1 MDKLLKEQNKV
12 EGVDK
17 MDASQMDS
25 TVGTVLSFLKSQGV
39 NVDAVKGA
47 IPNADE
53 LIKSSETDNAKSSGG
68 IMGKLGGLLAGA
80 SPAVAN
86 NTTESA
92 GDSTKAVDSMPAML
106 NCLTSAGISPQQI
119 ESALPLVAGTLKSKC
134 GVDAYSALGIETP
147 SKDAAASSSS
157 GGGGILGGL
166 RGFLNDVKS
175 ETTGKE

>member
-12 EGVDK
+12 EGVDN

-25 TVGTVLSFLKSQGV
+25 TVGAVLSFLKSQGI

-47 IPNADE
+47 IPNAEE
-53 LIKSSETDNAKSSGG
+53 LMSKAETDNAKTSQG

-80 SPAVAN
+80 SPAVAG
-86 NTTESA
+86 NTTASA
-92 GDSTKAVDSMPAML
+92 EPSSSTKAVDSMPAML
-106 NCLTSAGISPQQI
+106 KCLTSAGISPEQL

-134 GVDAYSALGIETP
+134 GVDAYSALGMEAP
-147 SKDAAASSSS
+147 SSGAATSSS
-157 GGGGILGGL
+157 GGGILGGL
-166 RGFLNDVKS
+166 RGFLSDIKS